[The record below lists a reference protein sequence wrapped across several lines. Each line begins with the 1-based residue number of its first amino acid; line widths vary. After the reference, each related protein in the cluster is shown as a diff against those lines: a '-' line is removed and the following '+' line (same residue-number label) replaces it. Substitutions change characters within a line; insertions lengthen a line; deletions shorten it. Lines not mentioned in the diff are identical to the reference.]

1 MFKRVLLIVL
11 LVVLAVVA
19 LGSRQMATIYTDIL
33 WFESLGYLDA
43 FWIPIIWK
51 VIVGFVTGAVAFAFL
66 YANLGFAA
74 RSIASSPHLAERFS
88 AAHSWQIAKS
98 IRGAF
103 LIVALLAA
111 VITGVAMSSQ
121 WMTVL
126 GYLNRTP
133 AGVSDPLFNIDVGFY
148 LFSLPFYVTV
158 YRILI
163 LLSGMALAASFI
175 LYIFSGAV
183 NVKELWK
190 GEGEASAK
198 LHLGILAAIF
208 LALKAWGYRIQGLS
222 LVYSARGVAFGASFT
237 DVHALLPGLRVLT
250 VLAIILGVL
259 VLVGVFV
266 RTRKLLIT
274 TFVVYV
280 LASFLLGTALPD
292 LVQRFAVEPSE
303 LSRESRYIAYNI
315 ESTRRAFGLNKIETG
330 RLDVDYDLTYE
341 KLIEDYNDT
350 IENIRLWDWR
360 SLGQTYQQLQEIRA
374 YYDFHDIDLDRYQVG
389 DKTRQMAISARE
401 LSVTRLPEEAKTW
414 ISEHLVY
421 THGYG
426 LALSPTSEA
435 SREGLP
441 RFIIGDIPPRSS
453 EPGFLVERPEIYFGE
468 KTDDY
473 VIVNTAAKEFDYPE
487 GDSAAYTV
495 YEGTGGIRL
504 SSLLRRVAFAL
515 RFGSSKVLFSSDIS
529 SESRVMFDR
538 NIKTRVQR
546 IAPFLTYDE
555 DPYLVLADGRLFWIW
570 DAYTVSSYYPFS
582 QPVQAGFNYI
592 RNSVKVVI
600 DAYNGDVTFYLSD
613 PSDPVAATLSKI
625 FKSLFK
631 PFDDMPD
638 DLKAHLRYPVDLF
651 EIQAQVLC
659 VYHVT
664 EPDTFYSRGDNWE
677 FPVEVYG
684 EQRVRVSPYYV
695 YMKTPGEERAEY
707 LLILP
712 LVPSGKDNMAGWLM
726 ARCDVPRLG
735 ELVLYTFPKDR
746 LVYGPMQIESRIDQN
761 PEISQDLTLWS
772 QRGSKV
778 IRGNLLVIPIDTSIL
793 YVEPLYLLAEQSELP
808 ELRRV
813 IVAFGDSVA
822 MGDTLDEA
830 LRAVFSAASETV
842 RREEE
847 SPEIGVEERVE
858 AESRDEVADIDER
871 PKGEPDDSLDD
882 GKDAAT
888 QVEDETMQL
897 LVQDAI
903 MTYEE
908 ANQYLSQG
916 DFAKFGEALA
926 KLGRILE
933 ELKERTE

>member
-1 MFKRVLLIVL
+1 
-11 LVVLAVVA
+11 
-19 LGSRQMATIYTDIL
+19 
-33 WFESLGYLDA
+33 
-43 FWIPIIWK
+43 
-51 VIVGFVTGAVAFAFL
+51 
-66 YANLGFAA
+66 
-74 RSIASSPHLAERFS
+74 
-88 AAHSWQIAKS
+88 
-98 IRGAF
+98 
-103 LIVALLAA
+103 
-111 VITGVAMSSQ
+111 
-121 WMTVL
+121 
-126 GYLNRTP
+126 
-133 AGVSDPLFNIDVGFY
+133 
-148 LFSLPFYVTV
+148 
-158 YRILI
+158 
-163 LLSGMALAASFI
+163 
-175 LYIFSGAV
+175 
-183 NVKELWK
+183 
-190 GEGEASAK
+190 
-198 LHLGILAAIF
+198 
-208 LALKAWGYRIQGLS
+208 
-222 LVYSARGVAFGASFT
+222 
-237 DVHALLPGLRVLT
+237 
-250 VLAIILGVL
+250 
-259 VLVGVFV
+259 
-266 RTRKLLIT
+266 
-274 TFVVYV
+274 VYV

-315 ESTRRAFGLNKIETG
+315 ESTRRAFGLDQIETG
-330 RLDVDYDLTYE
+330 RLDVDHDLTYE
-341 KLIEDYNDT
+341 KLIEDHNDT

-858 AESRDEVADIDER
+858 AESRDEVANIDER

>member
-1 MFKRVLLIVL
+1 
-11 LVVLAVVA
+11 
-19 LGSRQMATIYTDIL
+19 
-33 WFESLGYLDA
+33 
-43 FWIPIIWK
+43 
-51 VIVGFVTGAVAFAFL
+51 
-66 YANLGFAA
+66 
-74 RSIASSPHLAERFS
+74 
-88 AAHSWQIAKS
+88 
-98 IRGAF
+98 
-103 LIVALLAA
+103 
-111 VITGVAMSSQ
+111 
-121 WMTVL
+121 
-126 GYLNRTP
+126 
-133 AGVSDPLFNIDVGFY
+133 
-148 LFSLPFYVTV
+148 
-158 YRILI
+158 
-163 LLSGMALAASFI
+163 
-175 LYIFSGAV
+175 
-183 NVKELWK
+183 
-190 GEGEASAK
+190 
-198 LHLGILAAIF
+198 
-208 LALKAWGYRIQGLS
+208 
-222 LVYSARGVAFGASFT
+222 
-237 DVHALLPGLRVLT
+237 
-250 VLAIILGVL
+250 
-259 VLVGVFV
+259 
-266 RTRKLLIT
+266 
-274 TFVVYV
+274 
-280 LASFLLGTALPD
+280 
-292 LVQRFAVEPSE
+292 
-303 LSRESRYIAYNI
+303 
-315 ESTRRAFGLNKIETG
+315 
-330 RLDVDYDLTYE
+330 LDVDHDLTYE
-341 KLIEDYNDT
+341 RLIEDHDDT

-858 AESRDEVADIDER
+858 AESRDEVANIDER
-871 PKGEPDDSLDD
+871 PEGEPSDSLDD

>member
-1 MFKRVLLIVL
+1 
-11 LVVLAVVA
+11 
-19 LGSRQMATIYTDIL
+19 
-33 WFESLGYLDA
+33 
-43 FWIPIIWK
+43 
-51 VIVGFVTGAVAFAFL
+51 
-66 YANLGFAA
+66 
-74 RSIASSPHLAERFS
+74 
-88 AAHSWQIAKS
+88 
-98 IRGAF
+98 
-103 LIVALLAA
+103 
-111 VITGVAMSSQ
+111 
-121 WMTVL
+121 
-126 GYLNRTP
+126 
-133 AGVSDPLFNIDVGFY
+133 
-148 LFSLPFYVTV
+148 
-158 YRILI
+158 
-163 LLSGMALAASFI
+163 
-175 LYIFSGAV
+175 
-183 NVKELWK
+183 
-190 GEGEASAK
+190 
-198 LHLGILAAIF
+198 
-208 LALKAWGYRIQGLS
+208 
-222 LVYSARGVAFGASFT
+222 
-237 DVHALLPGLRVLT
+237 
-250 VLAIILGVL
+250 
-259 VLVGVFV
+259 
-266 RTRKLLIT
+266 
-274 TFVVYV
+274 
-280 LASFLLGTALPD
+280 
-292 LVQRFAVEPSE
+292 
-303 LSRESRYIAYNI
+303 
-315 ESTRRAFGLNKIETG
+315 
-330 RLDVDYDLTYE
+330 
-341 KLIEDYNDT
+341 
-350 IENIRLWDWR
+350 
-360 SLGQTYQQLQEIRA
+360 
-374 YYDFHDIDLDRYQVG
+374 QVG

>member
-1 MFKRVLLIVL
+1 
-11 LVVLAVVA
+11 
-19 LGSRQMATIYTDIL
+19 
-33 WFESLGYLDA
+33 
-43 FWIPIIWK
+43 
-51 VIVGFVTGAVAFAFL
+51 
-66 YANLGFAA
+66 
-74 RSIASSPHLAERFS
+74 
-88 AAHSWQIAKS
+88 
-98 IRGAF
+98 
-103 LIVALLAA
+103 
-111 VITGVAMSSQ
+111 
-121 WMTVL
+121 
-126 GYLNRTP
+126 
-133 AGVSDPLFNIDVGFY
+133 
-148 LFSLPFYVTV
+148 
-158 YRILI
+158 
-163 LLSGMALAASFI
+163 
-175 LYIFSGAV
+175 
-183 NVKELWK
+183 
-190 GEGEASAK
+190 
-198 LHLGILAAIF
+198 
-208 LALKAWGYRIQGLS
+208 
-222 LVYSARGVAFGASFT
+222 
-237 DVHALLPGLRVLT
+237 
-250 VLAIILGVL
+250 
-259 VLVGVFV
+259 
-266 RTRKLLIT
+266 
-274 TFVVYV
+274 
-280 LASFLLGTALPD
+280 
-292 LVQRFAVEPSE
+292 VQRFAVEPSE

-315 ESTRRAFGLNKIETG
+315 ESTRRAFGLDQIETG
-330 RLDVDYDLTYE
+330 RLDVDHDLTYE
-341 KLIEDYNDT
+341 RLIEDHDDT

>member
-1 MFKRVLLIVL
+1 M
-11 LVVLAVVA
+11 
-19 LGSRQMATIYTDIL
+19 
-33 WFESLGYLDA
+33 
-43 FWIPIIWK
+43 
-51 VIVGFVTGAVAFAFL
+51 
-66 YANLGFAA
+66 
-74 RSIASSPHLAERFS
+74 
-88 AAHSWQIAKS
+88 
-98 IRGAF
+98 
-103 LIVALLAA
+103 
-111 VITGVAMSSQ
+111 
-121 WMTVL
+121 
-126 GYLNRTP
+126 
-133 AGVSDPLFNIDVGFY
+133 
-148 LFSLPFYVTV
+148 
-158 YRILI
+158 
-163 LLSGMALAASFI
+163 
-175 LYIFSGAV
+175 
-183 NVKELWK
+183 
-190 GEGEASAK
+190 
-198 LHLGILAAIF
+198 
-208 LALKAWGYRIQGLS
+208 
-222 LVYSARGVAFGASFT
+222 
-237 DVHALLPGLRVLT
+237 
-250 VLAIILGVL
+250 
-259 VLVGVFV
+259 
-266 RTRKLLIT
+266 
-274 TFVVYV
+274 
-280 LASFLLGTALPD
+280 
-292 LVQRFAVEPSE
+292 QRFAVEPSE

-315 ESTRRAFGLNKIETG
+315 ESTRRAFGLDQIETG
-330 RLDVDYDLTYE
+330 RLDVDHDLTYE
-341 KLIEDYNDT
+341 RLIEDHDDT

>member
-1 MFKRVLLIVL
+1 
-11 LVVLAVVA
+11 
-19 LGSRQMATIYTDIL
+19 
-33 WFESLGYLDA
+33 
-43 FWIPIIWK
+43 
-51 VIVGFVTGAVAFAFL
+51 
-66 YANLGFAA
+66 
-74 RSIASSPHLAERFS
+74 
-88 AAHSWQIAKS
+88 
-98 IRGAF
+98 
-103 LIVALLAA
+103 
-111 VITGVAMSSQ
+111 
-121 WMTVL
+121 
-126 GYLNRTP
+126 
-133 AGVSDPLFNIDVGFY
+133 
-148 LFSLPFYVTV
+148 
-158 YRILI
+158 
-163 LLSGMALAASFI
+163 
-175 LYIFSGAV
+175 
-183 NVKELWK
+183 
-190 GEGEASAK
+190 
-198 LHLGILAAIF
+198 
-208 LALKAWGYRIQGLS
+208 
-222 LVYSARGVAFGASFT
+222 
-237 DVHALLPGLRVLT
+237 
-250 VLAIILGVL
+250 
-259 VLVGVFV
+259 
-266 RTRKLLIT
+266 
-274 TFVVYV
+274 VYV

-315 ESTRRAFGLNKIETG
+315 ESTRRAFGLDQIETG
-330 RLDVDYDLTYE
+330 RLDVDHDLTYE
-341 KLIEDYNDT
+341 RLIEDHDDT

-858 AESRDEVADIDER
+858 AESRDEVANIDER
-871 PKGEPDDSLDD
+871 PEGEPSDSLDD

>member
-1 MFKRVLLIVL
+1 
-11 LVVLAVVA
+11 
-19 LGSRQMATIYTDIL
+19 
-33 WFESLGYLDA
+33 
-43 FWIPIIWK
+43 
-51 VIVGFVTGAVAFAFL
+51 
-66 YANLGFAA
+66 
-74 RSIASSPHLAERFS
+74 
-88 AAHSWQIAKS
+88 
-98 IRGAF
+98 
-103 LIVALLAA
+103 
-111 VITGVAMSSQ
+111 
-121 WMTVL
+121 
-126 GYLNRTP
+126 
-133 AGVSDPLFNIDVGFY
+133 
-148 LFSLPFYVTV
+148 
-158 YRILI
+158 
-163 LLSGMALAASFI
+163 
-175 LYIFSGAV
+175 
-183 NVKELWK
+183 
-190 GEGEASAK
+190 
-198 LHLGILAAIF
+198 
-208 LALKAWGYRIQGLS
+208 
-222 LVYSARGVAFGASFT
+222 
-237 DVHALLPGLRVLT
+237 
-250 VLAIILGVL
+250 
-259 VLVGVFV
+259 
-266 RTRKLLIT
+266 
-274 TFVVYV
+274 
-280 LASFLLGTALPD
+280 LPD

-315 ESTRRAFGLNKIETG
+315 ESTRRAFGLDQIETG
-330 RLDVDYDLTYE
+330 RLDVDHDLTYE
-341 KLIEDYNDT
+341 RLIEDHDDT

-858 AESRDEVADIDER
+858 AESRDEVANIDER
-871 PKGEPDDSLDD
+871 PEGEPSDSLDD

>member
-1 MFKRVLLIVL
+1 
-11 LVVLAVVA
+11 
-19 LGSRQMATIYTDIL
+19 
-33 WFESLGYLDA
+33 
-43 FWIPIIWK
+43 
-51 VIVGFVTGAVAFAFL
+51 
-66 YANLGFAA
+66 
-74 RSIASSPHLAERFS
+74 
-88 AAHSWQIAKS
+88 
-98 IRGAF
+98 
-103 LIVALLAA
+103 
-111 VITGVAMSSQ
+111 
-121 WMTVL
+121 
-126 GYLNRTP
+126 
-133 AGVSDPLFNIDVGFY
+133 
-148 LFSLPFYVTV
+148 
-158 YRILI
+158 
-163 LLSGMALAASFI
+163 
-175 LYIFSGAV
+175 
-183 NVKELWK
+183 
-190 GEGEASAK
+190 
-198 LHLGILAAIF
+198 
-208 LALKAWGYRIQGLS
+208 
-222 LVYSARGVAFGASFT
+222 
-237 DVHALLPGLRVLT
+237 
-250 VLAIILGVL
+250 
-259 VLVGVFV
+259 
-266 RTRKLLIT
+266 
-274 TFVVYV
+274 
-280 LASFLLGTALPD
+280 LPD

-315 ESTRRAFGLNKIETG
+315 ESTRRAFGLDQIETG
-330 RLDVDYDLTYE
+330 RLDVDHDLTYE
-341 KLIEDYNDT
+341 RLIEDHDDT

>member
-1 MFKRVLLIVL
+1 
-11 LVVLAVVA
+11 
-19 LGSRQMATIYTDIL
+19 
-33 WFESLGYLDA
+33 
-43 FWIPIIWK
+43 
-51 VIVGFVTGAVAFAFL
+51 
-66 YANLGFAA
+66 
-74 RSIASSPHLAERFS
+74 
-88 AAHSWQIAKS
+88 
-98 IRGAF
+98 
-103 LIVALLAA
+103 
-111 VITGVAMSSQ
+111 
-121 WMTVL
+121 
-126 GYLNRTP
+126 
-133 AGVSDPLFNIDVGFY
+133 
-148 LFSLPFYVTV
+148 
-158 YRILI
+158 
-163 LLSGMALAASFI
+163 
-175 LYIFSGAV
+175 
-183 NVKELWK
+183 
-190 GEGEASAK
+190 
-198 LHLGILAAIF
+198 
-208 LALKAWGYRIQGLS
+208 
-222 LVYSARGVAFGASFT
+222 
-237 DVHALLPGLRVLT
+237 
-250 VLAIILGVL
+250 
-259 VLVGVFV
+259 
-266 RTRKLLIT
+266 
-274 TFVVYV
+274 
-280 LASFLLGTALPD
+280 
-292 LVQRFAVEPSE
+292 
-303 LSRESRYIAYNI
+303 
-315 ESTRRAFGLNKIETG
+315 
-330 RLDVDYDLTYE
+330 
-341 KLIEDYNDT
+341 
-350 IENIRLWDWR
+350 
-360 SLGQTYQQLQEIRA
+360 
-374 YYDFHDIDLDRYQVG
+374 
-389 DKTRQMAISARE
+389 MAISARE

>member
-1 MFKRVLLIVL
+1 
-11 LVVLAVVA
+11 
-19 LGSRQMATIYTDIL
+19 
-33 WFESLGYLDA
+33 
-43 FWIPIIWK
+43 
-51 VIVGFVTGAVAFAFL
+51 
-66 YANLGFAA
+66 
-74 RSIASSPHLAERFS
+74 
-88 AAHSWQIAKS
+88 
-98 IRGAF
+98 
-103 LIVALLAA
+103 
-111 VITGVAMSSQ
+111 
-121 WMTVL
+121 
-126 GYLNRTP
+126 
-133 AGVSDPLFNIDVGFY
+133 
-148 LFSLPFYVTV
+148 
-158 YRILI
+158 
-163 LLSGMALAASFI
+163 
-175 LYIFSGAV
+175 
-183 NVKELWK
+183 
-190 GEGEASAK
+190 
-198 LHLGILAAIF
+198 
-208 LALKAWGYRIQGLS
+208 
-222 LVYSARGVAFGASFT
+222 
-237 DVHALLPGLRVLT
+237 
-250 VLAIILGVL
+250 
-259 VLVGVFV
+259 
-266 RTRKLLIT
+266 
-274 TFVVYV
+274 VYV

-315 ESTRRAFGLNKIETG
+315 ESTRRAFGLDQIETG
-330 RLDVDYDLTYE
+330 RLDVDHDLTYE
-341 KLIEDYNDT
+341 RLIEDHDDT

>member
-1 MFKRVLLIVL
+1 
-11 LVVLAVVA
+11 
-19 LGSRQMATIYTDIL
+19 G
-33 WFESLGYLDA
+33 LD
-43 FWIPIIWK
+43 
-51 VIVGFVTGAVAFAFL
+51 
-66 YANLGFAA
+66 
-74 RSIASSPHLAERFS
+74 
-88 AAHSWQIAKS
+88 Q
-98 IRGAF
+98 
-103 LIVALLAA
+103 
-111 VITGVAMSSQ
+111 
-121 WMTVL
+121 
-126 GYLNRTP
+126 
-133 AGVSDPLFNIDVGFY
+133 
-148 LFSLPFYVTV
+148 
-158 YRILI
+158 
-163 LLSGMALAASFI
+163 
-175 LYIFSGAV
+175 
-183 NVKELWK
+183 
-190 GEGEASAK
+190 
-198 LHLGILAAIF
+198 
-208 LALKAWGYRIQGLS
+208 
-222 LVYSARGVAFGASFT
+222 
-237 DVHALLPGLRVLT
+237 
-250 VLAIILGVL
+250 
-259 VLVGVFV
+259 
-266 RTRKLLIT
+266 
-274 TFVVYV
+274 
-280 LASFLLGTALPD
+280 
-292 LVQRFAVEPSE
+292 
-303 LSRESRYIAYNI
+303 
-315 ESTRRAFGLNKIETG
+315 IETG
-330 RLDVDYDLTYE
+330 RLDVDHDLTYE
-341 KLIEDYNDT
+341 RLIEDHDDT

>member
-1 MFKRVLLIVL
+1 
-11 LVVLAVVA
+11 
-19 LGSRQMATIYTDIL
+19 
-33 WFESLGYLDA
+33 
-43 FWIPIIWK
+43 
-51 VIVGFVTGAVAFAFL
+51 
-66 YANLGFAA
+66 
-74 RSIASSPHLAERFS
+74 
-88 AAHSWQIAKS
+88 
-98 IRGAF
+98 
-103 LIVALLAA
+103 
-111 VITGVAMSSQ
+111 
-121 WMTVL
+121 
-126 GYLNRTP
+126 
-133 AGVSDPLFNIDVGFY
+133 
-148 LFSLPFYVTV
+148 
-158 YRILI
+158 
-163 LLSGMALAASFI
+163 
-175 LYIFSGAV
+175 
-183 NVKELWK
+183 
-190 GEGEASAK
+190 
-198 LHLGILAAIF
+198 
-208 LALKAWGYRIQGLS
+208 
-222 LVYSARGVAFGASFT
+222 
-237 DVHALLPGLRVLT
+237 
-250 VLAIILGVL
+250 
-259 VLVGVFV
+259 
-266 RTRKLLIT
+266 
-274 TFVVYV
+274 
-280 LASFLLGTALPD
+280 
-292 LVQRFAVEPSE
+292 
-303 LSRESRYIAYNI
+303 
-315 ESTRRAFGLNKIETG
+315 
-330 RLDVDYDLTYE
+330 
-341 KLIEDYNDT
+341 
-350 IENIRLWDWR
+350 
-360 SLGQTYQQLQEIRA
+360 QEIRA